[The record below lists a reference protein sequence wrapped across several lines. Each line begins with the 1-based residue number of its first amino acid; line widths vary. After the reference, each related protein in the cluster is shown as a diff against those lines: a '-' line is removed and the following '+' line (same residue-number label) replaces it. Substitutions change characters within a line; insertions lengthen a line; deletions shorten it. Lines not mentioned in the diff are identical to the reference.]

1 MSLGIDAGSLRVN
14 TQLSFPKSSSMM
26 TESDATYHK
35 RDDLRLAIDS
45 YRREIAQAERQLELL
60 RHKLA
65 IAEEEEQQCLQPLDP
80 DALSHKN
87 QSNTF
92 SVHDSKTVAKSDR
105 SQRWALENEEYKRYG
120 RQLILEKVGLQGQ
133 LNLKEASVL
142 IVGLGGL
149 GCPAAA
155 YLAGAGVGTIGLL
168 DGDVVDISNLHRQII
183 HNTSTVGDYKVHS
196 AADYLQNLNPLP
208 KYRTYPEFI
217 TANNATRLFEQYD
230 LILDCT
236 DHPATRYLISDAA
249 VISRKPLISASA
261 LGVEGQLLV
270 LNDAL
275 QMEKRERGKYCYRC
289 VFPKPP
295 PADTVLSC
303 GEGGIFGPVVGVMG
317 VLMATAALKL
327 LVRGK
332 SNPPVV
338 SDMAFGATHQPSM
351 LLYSAFSDPMFRS
364 VRIKGR
370 RDDCPSCSSNATITA
385 ESLVTGSL
393 DYAAFCGRKNS
404 TAILGHTQRINPSEY
419 ILLIN
424 RLPPSQRKDIVVI
437 DVRPKVEYDLGHI
450 MDSINWPIQ
459 EISKEFHREDKTLER
474 HSAPQTSLLYLG
486 EKWDKVS
493 IPPNTRCAFT
503 ICRHGNDS
511 QVAAELLKGQR
522 TNFNF
527 VVDIKGGLEAWRKE
541 VDPTF
546 PDY

>member
-1 MSLGIDAGSLRVN
+1 
-14 TQLSFPKSSSMM
+14 M
-26 TESDATYHK
+26 TENNAKHRK
-35 RDDLRLAIDS
+35 QHDLTLIIKS
-45 YRREIAQAERQLELL
+45 YRKEIAHAERQLELL

-65 IAEEEEQQCLQPLDP
+65 IAEEEQQCLQALDP
-80 DALSHKN
+80 DT
-87 QSNTF
+87 QDQPNT
-92 SVHDSKTVAKSDR
+92 SLVHGIKTEAGYDR
-105 SQRWALENEEYKRYG
+105 TQRWALKNEEYKRYG
-120 RQLILEKVGLQGQ
+120 RQLILDKVGLRGQ

-217 TANNATRLFEQYD
+217 TANSAIPLFEQYD

-261 LGVEGQLLV
+261 LGMEGQLLV
-270 LNDAL
+270 LNYAL
-275 QMEKRERGKYCYRC
+275 QVENGKQGKYCYRC

-317 VLMATAALKL
+317 VLMATAALKV

-332 SNPPVV
+332 HSAPTA
-338 SDMAFGATHQPSM
+338 SDNQPSM
-351 LLYSAFSDPMFRS
+351 LLYSAVSDSMFRN

-370 RDDCPSCSSNATITA
+370 RDDCPSCSSNATITE
-385 ESLVTGSL
+385 ESLMTGSL
-393 DYAAFCGRKNS
+393 DYAAFCGQKKS
-404 TAILGHTQRINPSEY
+404 TAIPGHTQRIKPAEY
-419 ILLIN
+419 IQLIN
-424 RLPPSQRKDIVVI
+424 RLPRSQRKDIAVV

-450 MDSINWPIQ
+450 EDSISWPIQ
-459 EISKEFHREDKTLER
+459 DISNEFHRADKALKR
-474 HSAPQTSLLYLG
+474 HSAPHTPPLVRGG
-486 EKWDKVS
+486 EWEKVN
-493 IPPNTRCAFT
+493 IPPNTKCAFT
-503 ICRHGNDS
+503 ICHHGNDS
-511 QVAAELLKGQR
+511 QVAAELLKGQK
-522 TNFNF
+522 TYFDF